1 ADVVLAAT
9 DRPIGVRQA
18 SQLRS
23 FVRQGGGL
31 VLLGGTLAAWSSS
44 PAMREL
50 AGWVP
55 SGPGPV
61 TELVLRPEAGP
72 EWRVRDRL
80 YLSEG
85 PPAEASVLLRTSWR
99 YTEQT
104 VAYER
109 RFGDGRF
116 VYLGLSTYEDPNFQR
131 LLAGLLMVA
140 WGRAAGEP
148 VGVGLLGYGA
158 IA

>member
-23 FVRQGGGL
+23 FVRHGGGL
-31 VLLGGTLAAWSSS
+31 VLLGGTLAAWSS
-44 PAMREL
+44 PPPVREL

-85 PPAEASVLLRTSWR
+85 PPAEARVLLRTSWR

-116 VYLGLSTYEDPNFQR
+116 VYLGLSTYEDPNFRR
-131 LLAGLLMVA
+131 LLARLLV
-140 WGRAAGEP
+140 GGAG
-148 VGVGLLGYGA
+148 GA
-158 IA
+158 GGGPGGGG

>member
-1 ADVVLAAT
+1 MTRISVRMVMEETAARALAPAIDGRRFELTAGEADVVLAAT
-9 DRPIGVRQA
+9 DRPIRARQA
-18 SQLRS
+18 SQLRA
-23 FVRQGGGL
+23 FVREGGGL

-72 EWRVRDRL
+72 EWRVRDRV

-85 PPAEASVLLRTSWR
+85 
-99 YTEQT
+99 
-104 VAYER
+104 
-109 RFGDGRF
+109 
-116 VYLGLSTYEDPNFQR
+116 
-131 LLAGLLMVA
+131 
-140 WGRAAGEP
+140 
-148 VGVGLLGYGA
+148 
-158 IA
+158 